1 MNKIKSR
8 SEINNFDK
16 WDLTTIYNNDD
27 AFYSDCDK
35 CIKLIDGFD
44 KIKNGMMES
53 ADNLYQVIKK
63 DEEIDILI
71 NHLYMYA
78 HLNKDS
84 ETNNP
89 AYQKMFGKIN
99 NIINTYSEVSSF
111 IIPTLLE
118 YDYSVIEKF
127 YLEKPELKEYE
138 FVFVNIFREKIHTL
152 TKSEEKILSSFEQTL
167 SFPENIYDTFSNA
180 DLKFGSI
187 KDEHGDLVEI
197 TDSNFSL
204 YIKSKDRNVRKAAF
218 DTLYNGYKKYE
229 NTISLMLSND
239 VKVNNTL
246 AKLRKYNSA
255 LEASLFADNV
265 DISIYNNLV
274 STVESNLKP
283 LHDYLELKR
292 EILNLDKIHMYDVYA
307 SLLKNYNSKKYTFDE
322 AEKLV
327 VSSLKVLGDDY
338 LSIINDAFSKR
349 WIDKYPNIAK
359 ASGAYSSGSYTT
371 NPFILLNFQGELNDV
386 STLAHELGHSVHS
399 YYSRHNNPYQYS
411 QYKIFVAEVAST
423 VNELLLSKY
432 LLNNSNDNFEKLNI
446 LNRLIELY
454 RTTIYRQTMFASF
467 EKKIYDLEANG
478 EILTPDIINNEYYK
492 LNQKYFGNDAVVDEL
507 IKYEW
512 EKVPHF
518 YYNFY
523 VYKYATGL
531 SAATAI
537 VNKIL
542 NNEKDAVKNYIE
554 FLKTGGRDYPVNE
567 LKIAG
572 VDMND
577 KKVIEDSI
585 ETFKDL
591 LLQFKE
597 LYYLTYKK

>member
-138 FVFVNIFREKIHTL
+138 FVFVNIFRKKIHTL

-327 VSSLKVLGDDY
+327 VSSLKVLGNDY

>member
-138 FVFVNIFREKIHTL
+138 FVFVNIFRKKIHTL